1 MRLSLILFLLSP
13 LFYSS
18 TLTAQPADDPFF
30 ETRAVWLATVLRDGN
45 WPTTGAPPDQ
55 QAEALRGIIRQAH
68 AMGINTFFMQVV
80 ARGDAMYP
88 SARLPWSALLKGPG
102 EDPGYD
108 PLAVALEE
116 AHRLGME
123 LHAWFN
129 VFRIGDT
136 STLSQFENIDD
147 PQHVGFAQPGWVHEL
162 GAQVWL
168 DPSSVEARDWL
179 VGNVLEIVENY
190 DIDGIHFDFI
200 RYPQGGF
207 PEDEANFQFDNRGF
221 ADLPD
226 WRRGNVNAFV
236 ESVSAAISSAKP
248 WVKIGSAP
256 LGNYRETSAWPAFW
270 AYSDAYQESRLW
282 LENGWHDYLAPQIYF
297 STGTDPEGTN
307 TFSSPDFTVLVNE
320 WVDES
325 ANRPI
330 IAGMGVYK
338 PTEGRF
344 PASDLPVQID
354 HAREAGAAGQAAFRF
369 DHLVEYAD
377 LITAKYPY
385 PALPVAMQHR
395 FEAAAPTVP
404 SGLVVSGASGN
415 RVMLSWL
422 ASAGA
427 AADPLRSYVI
437 LRRQDAPPVANE
449 AADLLVVVDGT
460 QLTFT
465 DSTVTPGQTYY
476 YSVAARS
483 ALGVVSSPSDPVSSQ
498 VITAIVSEGQDN
510 RATTIVSVFPNPAS
524 QNAQVVYYLD
534 APANVEI
541 ILYDTI
547 GRRANRLHTGQS
559 VAGTHRLDVSTGH
572 LANGVYQVV
581 LRAGT
586 ATSTWPLMINR

>member
-1 MRLSLILFLLSP
+1 MRLSLIFFSLSVLSASLLR
-13 LFYSS
+13 
-18 TLTAQPADDPFF
+18 AQPADDPFF

-68 AMGINTFFMQVV
+68 EMGINTFFMQVV

-88 SARLPWSALLKGPG
+88 STRLPWSALLKGPG

-108 PLAVALEE
+108 PLAVAVDE

-136 STLSQFENIDD
+136 STLSQFENIDN
-147 PQHVGFAQPGWVHEL
+147 PMHVGFAQPGWVYEL

-168 DPSSVEARDWL
+168 DPSSVDARDWL

-207 PEDEANFQFDNRGF
+207 PQDEANFQFDNQGF
-221 ADLPD
+221 TDLSD
-226 WRRGNVNAFV
+226 WRRNNVNAFV
-236 ESVSAAISSAKP
+236 ASASTAINSVSP

-256 LGNYRETSAWPAFW
+256 LGNYQETSAWPAFW

-297 STGTDPEGTN
+297 STGTAPEGTN
-307 TFSSPDFTVLVNE
+307 TFASPDFTVLVNE

-338 PTEGRF
+338 PAEGSF

-369 DHLVEYAD
+369 DHLVQYAD

-385 PALPVAMQHR
+385 QALPVAMQHR

-404 SGLVVSGASGN
+404 SEVVVSGASAN

-437 LRRQDAPPVANE
+437 MRRQGTPPIANE
-449 AADLLVVVDGT
+449 AADLLAVVDGD

-465 DSTVTPGQTYY
+465 DSTVAAGQTYY

-483 ALGVVSSPSDPVSSQ
+483 ALGVVSALSDPVSSQ
-498 VITAIVSEGQDN
+498 VITSVASAGQDN
-510 RATTIVSVFPNPAS
+510 RASAIVSVFPNPAS
-524 QNAQVVYYLD
+524 QNAQIVYYLD
-534 APANVEI
+534 APTNVEI

-547 GRRANRLHTGQS
+547 GRRANRLHAGQT
-559 VAGTHRLDVSTGH
+559 VAGTHRLDISTGQ

-586 ATSTWPLMINR
+586 TTSTWPLMINR